1 MKIIRIN
8 VIEGRGKT
16 GLAKTGPKRFLFAD
30 NTENQFNSA
39 AVKFYEYFRTKQ
51 PNSKL
56 TFKEIRNQ
64 LRAIVL
70 KYKDVEV
77 SDLDLGNG
85 TTLRIANLSLLN
97 LQSGIDIDKT
107 LAGDPVIL

>member
-1 MKIIRIN
+1 MKVIRIN

-16 GLAKTGPKRFLFAD
+16 GLAKTGAKRFLFAD
-30 NTENQFNSA
+30 GTENQFNSA
-39 AVKFYEYFRTKQ
+39 ASKFYEFYKTKQ

-56 TFKEIRNQ
+56 TFKDIRNQ

-70 KYKDVEV
+70 KYKPVEI
-77 SDLDLGNG
+77 SDINLGNG

-97 LQSGIDIDKT
+97 LQPGLDIDKT
-107 LAGDPVIL
+107 LAGQLVKA